1 MATVS
6 AKESEEQRKYEEVL
20 AEVRRKVQAAVE
32 KHAEAVLAG
41 GSARDAAM
49 LDGDLR
55 SILLEAVERG
65 TRRLASEQD
74 DKARE

>member
-1 MATVS
+1 MATES

-20 AEVRRKVQAAVE
+20 EEVRRKVQAAVE

-55 SILLEAVERG
+55 SILLESVERG
-65 TRRLASEQD
+65 TRLASEQD

>member
-20 AEVRRKVQAAVE
+20 EEVRRKVQAAVE
-32 KHAEAVLAG
+32 KYAEAVLAG

-65 TRRLASEQD
+65 TRSASEQD

>member
-1 MATVS
+1 MATES

-20 AEVRRKVQAAVE
+20 EEVRRKVQAAVE

-55 SILLEAVERG
+55 SILLESVERG
-65 TRRLASEQD
+65 MRSASEQD
-74 DKARE
+74 DAPRE

>member
-1 MATVS
+1 MATEP
-6 AKESEEQRKYEEVL
+6 AKESEEQRKYEETL
-20 AEVRRKVQAAVE
+20 EEVRRKVQAAVE

-55 SILLEAVERG
+55 SILLESVERG
-65 TRRLASEQD
+65 TRLASEQD

>member
-1 MATVS
+1 MATES

-32 KHAEAVLAG
+32 KHAEAVLAR

>member
-1 MATVS
+1 MATES

-49 LDGDLR
+49 LDGELR
-55 SILLEAVERG
+55 SILLESVERG
-65 TRRLASEQD
+65 MRSASEQD

>member
-1 MATVS
+1 MATES
-6 AKESEEQRKYEEVL
+6 TKESEEQRKYEEVL

-55 SILLEAVERG
+55 SILLESVERG
-65 TRRLASEQD
+65 TRSASEQD

>member
-1 MATVS
+1 MATES

-32 KHAEAVLAG
+32 KYAEAVLAG

-55 SILLEAVERG
+55 SILLESVERG
-65 TRRLASEQD
+65 MRSASEQD
-74 DKARE
+74 DAARE

>member
-1 MATVS
+1 MATES

-32 KHAEAVLAG
+32 KYAEAVLAG

-55 SILLEAVERG
+55 SILLESVERG
-65 TRRLASEQD
+65 MRSASEQD

>member
-1 MATVS
+1 MATES

-20 AEVRRKVQAAVE
+20 AEVRRKVQAVVE

-65 TRRLASEQD
+65 TRLASEQD

>member
-1 MATVS
+1 MATES

-32 KHAEAVLAG
+32 KYAEAVMAG

-55 SILLEAVERG
+55 SILLESVERG
-65 TRRLASEQD
+65 TRSASEQD

>member
-1 MATVS
+1 MATES

-32 KHAEAVLAG
+32 KYAEAVLAG
-41 GSARDAAM
+41 GSALDAAM

-65 TRRLASEQD
+65 TRSASEQD